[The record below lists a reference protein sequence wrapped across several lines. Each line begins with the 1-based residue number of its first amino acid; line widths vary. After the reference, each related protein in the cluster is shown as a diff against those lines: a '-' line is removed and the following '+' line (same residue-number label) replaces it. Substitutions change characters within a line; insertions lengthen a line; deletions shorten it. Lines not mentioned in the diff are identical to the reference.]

1 MAQESSSDEIK
12 AFLEQLAGQA
22 EITDFIQNL
31 GRDLVASGVLRSEEF
46 DKTPGMLQVAKLKT
60 KLRDSKIYVGDIAA
74 GAEWKARKVD
84 WWDQHGAQLV
94 IHIQKAW
101 KTQAGGVGAVTDA
114 VIRGQVLSKAALD
127 AMLCG
132 VSLPSLTIL
141 HLSAPG
147 ARCA

>member
-60 KLRDSKIYVGDIAA
+60 MSWR
-74 GAEWKARKVD
+74 
-84 WWDQHGAQLV
+84 
-94 IHIQKAW
+94 
-101 KTQAGGVGAVTDA
+101 
-114 VIRGQVLSKAALD
+114 
-127 AMLCG
+127 
-132 VSLPSLTIL
+132 
-141 HLSAPG
+141 
-147 ARCA
+147 